1 MSNHIKLLADQLPP
15 ETRPEFRAYVNE
27 LLDIDQWYG
36 IDPTFL
42 GFMEDY
48 QTLAELINRHIT
60 EECFEGLIRGKN
72 FVIYDI
78 GCAAALQHVFFGKCI
93 GYVGVSPLKNFG
105 TGLDIPEPR
114 FFLPNCKF
122 FNGYLSE
129 VIGTMDIDYENSFG
143 IANMSILYDSSQQT
157 DLEIF
162 NRAFKRKFI
171 I

>member
-1 MSNHIKLLADQLPP
+1 MSNHIKLLADKLPP

-48 QTLAELINRHIT
+48 QTLAEIIGRHIT
-60 EECFEGLIRGKN
+60 ESDFDGIIQGKN

-105 TGLDIPEPR
+105 NGPDVPEPR

-129 VIGTMDIDYENSFG
+129 VVDAMEIDYERSFG
-143 IANMSILYDSSQQT
+143 IANMSILYDSSQIT

-162 NRAFKRKFI
+162 NRVFKRKFI